1 MASIVDK
8 PKAPNQD
15 DLLEIVKY
23 TNGLIRF
30 IKSSDTPIT
39 IGIQGE
45 WGSGKTSL
53 LNTIREDLCGK
64 SGAEYY
70 SVWLNT
76 WEYSLLSSPDE
87 TLIKIISG
95 LVQEIGILTEDGN
108 TKKGKKA
115 TAALGS
121 LIKNFGGFAGGIGGK
136 IAEMSGEALEKYMSE
151 NPIGNSIKELRAALQ
166 VVIDEAIENSDR
178 KAFIFFIDDLDRLD
192 PAVAVNI
199 LELIKNLFD
208 LEKCI
213 FVLAIDYGVV
223 VKGLQSKFGVMTE
236 ENEWEFRAFFDK
248 IIQLPFS
255 MPTSNYNIEKYLKTL
270 LIKVEYFSES
280 DLEDSNRLNKIVEI
294 VNLSVGTNPRALK
307 RLANSIGLIENI
319 RVQDEG
325 ISSEERV
332 IEFALICI
340 QIAYPIIYGLI
351 QKESDFTTWDDQF
364 VNDILKNKK
373 IDMSD
378 LDGLTDSDEFDDE
391 WEQNVWKMCQ
401 INSFL
406 RQRTYYISKLLN
418 FINDNILES
427 KDEQK
432 SEILNRLLSMSSVTS
447 VSADGITA
455 GAKSKFKIPRRKLAF
470 ANNMEAYI
478 EDNISEKY
486 SQYLENEYISEI
498 KIIPRK
504 DTGSIFLSIKKDR
517 LDFNFIIW
525 TDYSKIHIFINN
537 KNGNKNFR
545 KATIVWFEKYMK
557 SMFSNMKSYDGKG
570 KKNKVVI
577 LDNIDIENSLSREDA
592 LDEYKKIIDE
602 TLGKFLPIMSDYD
615 KE

>member
-8 PKAPNQD
+8 PKVSKQV
-15 DLLEIVKY
+15 DLLEIEKY
-23 TNGLIRF
+23 TNGLINF

-39 IGIQGE
+39 IGVQGE
-45 WGSGKTSL
+45 WGSGKTL
-53 LNTIREDLCGK
+53 REDLCGK
-64 SGAEYY
+64 HGAEYY
-70 SVWLNT
+70 SIWLNT

-95 LVQEIGILTEDGN
+95 LVQEIGNLTKDSNAE
-108 TKKGKKA
+108 KGKKA

-136 IAEMSGEALEKYMSE
+136 IAEMSGEALENYMSE
-151 NPIGNSIKELRAALQ
+151 NPIGNSIKALRAALQ
-166 VVIDEAIENSDR
+166 VVIDEAIEKSDK

-255 MPTSNYNIEKYLKTL
+255 MPISNYNIEKYLKTL

-280 DLEDSNRLNKIVEI
+280 ELEDSSRLNKIVEI

-307 RLANSIGLIENI
+307 RLANSIGLIEII
-319 RVQDEG
+319 RAQDEG
-325 ISSEERV
+325 ISPEERV

-351 QKESDFTTWDDQF
+351 QKESDFTTWDDQI

-373 IDMSD
+373 IDLSD
-378 LDGLTDSDEFDDE
+378 LDGLVDSDEFDDD
-391 WEQNVWKMCQ
+391 WEQNVWKICQ

-406 RQRTYYISKLLN
+406 KQRSYQISQLLNLIKDEVSKINEEDFRITLDKLL
-418 FINDNILES
+418 
-427 KDEQK
+427 
-432 SEILNRLLSMSSVTS
+432 RMSSVTS
-447 VSADGITA
+447 VSADSIAT
-455 GAKSKFKIPRRKLAF
+455 GAESKFKIPRRKLAF
-470 ANNMEAYI
+470 ANNMEAFL
-478 EDNISEKY
+478 EDNIGEKY
-486 SQYLENEYISEI
+486 SNYLEDEHISEI

-517 LDFNFIIW
+517 LDFNFVIW
-525 TDYSKIHIFINN
+525 TDYSKIHIYVNN
-537 KNGNKNFR
+537 NNGNKNFR
-545 KATIVWFEKYMK
+545 KATIDWFQKFMK
-557 SMFSNMKSYDGKG
+557 PTFNNMKSYDGKG
-570 KKNKVVI
+570 RKNKVVV
-577 LDNIDIENSLSREDA
+577 LNNIVIEPGLSREDA
-592 LDEYKKIIDE
+592 FDEYKKIIED
-602 TLGKFLPIMSDYD
+602 TLDKFLPLISKYV
-615 KE
+615 EE